1 MSALHRALKQQAKIC
16 SRVTRDDGLD
26 PVCECITW
34 IDATASTG
42 AFGNFVSCNDEVLH
56 GMSRAHSRAP
66 HTSTATHD
74 GSQSL
79 LSSCLTPLP
88 MQDISLSSSSS
99 ASAAHEFKIRPLRCV
114 IAEKVGDTNPCGACG
129 IGDGKKVQ
137 RGKCSCFSTES
148 LNQRV
153 VWLKRQDTVEG
164 KGMDQVRVRLRSYS
178 GTFQE
183 LLEWVESNY
192 KAALHH
198 KWRVRFIRHQ
208 FHLNCD
214 YFEDDSAVVLA
225 DFASAMVRN
234 FNEASR
240 LPVVSYFVPPN
251 SAGSWLWLQRNM

>member
-1 MSALHRALKQQAKIC
+1 M
-16 SRVTRDDGLD
+16 
-26 PVCECITW
+26 TW

-66 HTSTATHD
+66 QPSTATSE
-74 GSQSL
+74 GFNCLPTSN
-79 LSSCLTPLP
+79 LTPPPP
-88 MQDISLSSSSS
+88 MQDMSSSSSSS
-99 ASAAHEFKIRPLRCV
+99 ASSHEFKMRPLRCV
-114 IAEKVGDTNPCGACG
+114 IDENVGDTHPCSACG
-129 IGDGKKVQ
+129 IGDDRKVQ
-137 RGKCSCFSTES
+137 RGKCPCFSAQS
-148 LNQRV
+148 LDQRV

-178 GTFQE
+178 GTLRE
-183 LLEWVESNY
+183 LIEWVESNY

-234 FNEASR
+234 VNNDRLTHSTYFNQSDRFLALATKELAKPMQHVASS
-240 LPVVSYFVPPN
+240 SYHQHKP
-251 SAGSWLWLQRNM
+251 LLK